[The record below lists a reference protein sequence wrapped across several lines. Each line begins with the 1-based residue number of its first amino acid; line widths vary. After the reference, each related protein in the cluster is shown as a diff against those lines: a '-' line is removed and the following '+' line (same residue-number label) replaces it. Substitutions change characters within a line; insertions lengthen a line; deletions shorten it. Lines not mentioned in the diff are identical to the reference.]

1 MATSVRQSTW
11 QYGPGLTPTG
21 AFFPHADNFLLPEQH
36 ASSSSTPLTHPPPE
50 TPAGLDSSLPSAPGD
65 GDGEDGNGEGGGSA
79 PPLES
84 EPVRRGR
91 GRPKGSKN
99 KNPPLPKPPKPPKP
113 PKDKKPAGKIG
124 RPRKAR
130 TAEEEAEYELRLE
143 EKRLGIK
150 RKHGRPRKYP
160 GYLVRDMRLKKNRAV
175 YEAVVLNGAA
185 GIPPPDGQDPHADA
199 DPQEQQHH
207 LAGSHDGAA
216 HMDGVEEA
224 HYGDHHPYGP
234 DGEDDG
240 VIDSLV
246 AQQHP
251 REMTDQYDWHNDPH
265 NLLGAVGAGMDLD
278 RQDLDHEHDD
288 GEPSTRAIGKSA
300 EDMRDVFGLE
310 PAMD

>member
-1 MATSVRQSTW
+1 M
-11 QYGPGLTPTG
+11 PT
-21 AFFPHADNFLLPEQH
+21 AVE
-36 ASSSSTPLTHPPPE
+36 E
-50 TPAGLDSSLPSAPGD
+50 GD
-65 GDGEDGNGEGGGSA
+65 GAGGEDGGSA
-79 PPLES
+79 PPTEGQ
-84 EPVRRGR
+84 PVRRGR

-113 PKDKKPAGKIG
+113 PKAKKPPGKIG

-130 TAEEEAEYELRLE
+130 TAEEEAEYDLRLE
-143 EKRLGIK
+143 EKKLGIK

-160 GYLVRDMRLKKNRAV
+160 GYLVRDMRLKKNREV
-175 YEAVVLNGAA
+175 YEAVVLNGGA
-185 GIPPPDGQDPHADA
+185 GLPLSSGQDAQASADA
-199 DPQEQQHH
+199 QDQHH
-207 LAGSHDGAA
+207 MTGVHDESH
-216 HMDGVEEA
+216 MEGVEEA
-224 HYGDHHPYGP
+224 HYGEHHYDQGG
-234 DGEDDG
+234 DDDG

-278 RQDLDHEHDD
+278 RQVLDHEHDDD